1 MLLQINSK
9 YRITGG
15 DYNNELQKVVVSKT
29 GAKSWKTIGF
39 YPQLEQALIRLID
52 DEIIAS
58 DSEGAY
64 LLSEIRQ
71 IKDEII
77 KAIK

>member
-15 DYNNELQKVVVSKT
+15 DYNNELQKVVISKD